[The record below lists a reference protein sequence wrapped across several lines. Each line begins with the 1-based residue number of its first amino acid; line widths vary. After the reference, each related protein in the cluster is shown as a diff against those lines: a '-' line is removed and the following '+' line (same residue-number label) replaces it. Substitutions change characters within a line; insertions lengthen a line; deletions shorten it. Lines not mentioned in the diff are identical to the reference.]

1 MQFWMISTREAPLW
15 AWAALSTPGI
25 CFWLVSNVRATK
37 RAPAPSARLSA
48 LSGESTEPCGVDGER
63 VPSWLVGE
71 YWPLVR
77 P

>member
-1 MQFWMISTREAPLW
+1 MQFWMISTSDAPLW
-15 AWAALSTPGI
+15 ACAALRTMGM
-25 CFWLVSNVRATK
+25 CFRLVSNVRATN

-48 LSGESTEPCGVDGER
+48 LSGESTEPCGVDGDR